1 MGQYQTVALLREFD
15 PAILMQG
22 HSPELMQELEDDRL
36 EKLNEE
42 TLNWWKNINVEKE
55 VGWMSIQLEGFV
67 VIV

>member
-42 TLNWWKNINVEKE
+42 TLNWWQNMNVEKE
-55 VGWMSIQLEGFV
+55 DG
-67 VIV
+67 